1 MGTTNVVFVGRLP
14 TFWPDLEGSGLVIR
28 GFEGTGMGTGDG
40 GGGRSPGDAATL
52 LPFPWFE
59 LDATMRLGGGETEK
73 GVKRV
78 EAVCRL
84 EPEVTTDR
92 VDAVEVSPIECLLL
106 VMDGDRL
113 PTELNDLALKFWVRG
128 VEVFNFF
135 MGGSDVEGSLKRCAC
150 DAMSSVMRAG
160 RSSESSC

>member
-1 MGTTNVVFVGRLP
+1 VGRLL
-14 TFWPDLEGSGLVIR
+14 TFRPDLEGNGLIVR
-28 GFEGTGMGTGDG
+28 VSDGTGMGTGDG
-40 GGGRSPGDAATL
+40 ERGRSLGDAATL
-52 LPFPWFE
+52 LPFPLLE

-84 EPEVTTDR
+84 EPEVPTDR
-92 VDAVEVSPIECLLL
+92 VDAVEVSPIECFPL
-106 VMDGDRL
+106 VMDDDRL

-135 MGGSDVEGSLKRCAC
+135 VDGSDMEGSWKRCAC
-150 DAMSSVMRAG
+150 DAMSSAMRAG
-160 RSSESSC
+160 RSSESSW